1 MLDNLEFTKEL
12 EKRMKEYILSSTR
25 ITEEVY
31 DQNYRRDWFLF
42 SEEMI
47 VLGIADEIVTDID
60 TILW

>member
-47 VLGIADEIVTDID
+47 ALGIADEIVTDID
-60 TILW
+60 TIL

>member
-1 MLDNLEFTKEL
+1 
-12 EKRMKEYILSSTR
+12 MKEYILSSTR

-47 VLGIADEIVTDID
+47 VLGIAHESVTDID
-60 TILW
+60 TIL